1 VATQLPR
8 VGLAIADRAGS
19 VQAPSGSNIRRLIQ
33 ELLRAPAA
41 YSVVSDNTGIRDMGF
56 VDEFRAFNRFYTRR
70 IGLLQGNLPGGD
82 LPLPMARVLYEI
94 AKAEA
99 APTAAELTRKLG
111 MDKAHLSRVLAR
123 LAARGLLAKQA
134 ANGRRVALSLTPSGR
149 SAFDALDHAS
159 ARQVEELV
167 TDATSDDRLRL
178 TRAFSDIRTT
188 LGEAGGETVLRDLAP
203 GDVGWIVHRQGLL
216 YHREYAWDWTFEA
229 LVARILAGFVE
240 SFDPTREAGW
250 VADRGGA
257 VLGSI
262 FLMKSDDR
270 AVGKL
275 RLLYVEPQARGE
287 GLGARLVDAVIARAK
302 EIGYGA
308 LTLWTNDILNAARRI
323 YIAKG
328 FQLVD
333 EAPHQSFGA
342 DLVGQTWRLDLRS

>member
-1 VATQLPR
+1 
-8 VGLAIADRAGS
+8 
-19 VQAPSGSNIRRLIQ
+19 
-33 ELLRAPAA
+33 
-41 YSVVSDNTGIRDMGF
+41 MGF

-70 IGLLQGNLPGGD
+70 IGLLQGSLPGGD

-111 MDKAHLSRVLAR
+111 MDKAHLSRVLSR
-123 LAARGLLAKQA
+123 LGGRGLIAKHA
-134 ANGRRVALSLTPSGR
+134 ADGRRVALSLTPAGGSVF
-149 SAFDALDHAS
+149 SALDQAS
-159 ARQVEELV
+159 ALQIEELLR
-167 TDATSDDRLRL
+167 DATSDDRLRL
-178 TRAFSDIRTT
+178 TRAFADIRAT
-188 LGEAGGETVLRDLAP
+188 LGGAGGETVLRPLAP

-216 YHREYAWDWTFEA
+216 YHQEYAWDWTFEA
-229 LVARILAGFVE
+229 LVARILADFVQ
-240 SFDPTREAGW
+240 SFDPAREAGW

-257 VLGSI
+257 VVGSI
-262 FLMKSDDR
+262 FLMKSDDP

-308 LTLWTNDILNAARRI
+308 INLWTNDILAAARRI

-328 FQLVD
+328 FQLID
-333 EAPHQSFGA
+333 EAPHRSFGA
-342 DLVGQTWRLDLRS
+342 DLVGQTWRLNLGS